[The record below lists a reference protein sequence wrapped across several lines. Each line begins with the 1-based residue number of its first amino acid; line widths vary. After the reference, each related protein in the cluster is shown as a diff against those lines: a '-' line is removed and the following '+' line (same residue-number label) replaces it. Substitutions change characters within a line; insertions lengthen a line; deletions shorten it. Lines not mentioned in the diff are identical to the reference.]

1 MTAGYANRAS
11 PCLGTRYNPGLCWQ
25 TPVCQ
30 ILVRD
35 GEPPKLGFKGPI
47 SLVTAAGIF
56 LENLIQ

>member
-1 MTAGYANRAS
+1 MPARQLWRKTS
-11 PCLGTRYNPGLCWQ
+11 TKKLYNSRLCWQ

-35 GEPPKLGFKGPI
+35 GEAPKLGFKGPI
-47 SLVTAAGIF
+47 SLDSAAGTF